1 MTVERHWTDLKH
13 TKDAYNRQ
21 NERELFEALE
31 IGLRTAAAAARA
43 IADARQQGRWSQ
55 IGLLIENIRE
65 KAGALKERRD
75 LGVLN
80 LAPPAFDVKV
90 N

>member
-1 MTVERHWTDLKH
+1 MTTECHWTDLKY

-21 NERELFEALE
+21 DERELFEAAE
-31 IGLRTAAAAARA
+31 IGLRTAAAAFRA
-43 IADARQQGRWSQ
+43 IGDVRQQPRWMQMSF
-55 IGLLIENIRE
+55 LIENIRE

>member
-1 MTVERHWTDLKH
+1 MTVEKHWTDLKF

-21 NERELFEALE
+21 DERELFEALE
-31 IGLRTAAAAARA
+31 IGLRTAAASCRA
-43 IADARQQGRWSQ
+43 IAHARGQGRWSQ
-55 IGLLIENIRE
+55 MALLLENIRE
-65 KAGALKERRD
+65 KCDALKERRD